1 VRSGE
6 RSERDQKGSVAAVN
20 RKAVRSQ
27 AEAVVTPLLARGE
40 LLRRVGP
47 VWAVE
52 QHGRPPLLFRAR
64 AEHVLVLTDQRLILF
79 PRPRGRRPLSVDQ
92 LVIAKR
98 YSTFTPVRVRQLRP
112 MLQLRLRTSAD
123 RVLVLEF
130 RPRDR
135 ALGRELV
142 RALGP
147 PQPDADP
154 TARTRRRGHGGEK
167 GKDVPRPSDEEDLA
181 ELLGP

>member
-1 VRSGE
+1 M
-6 RSERDQKGSVAAVN
+6 
-20 RKAVRSQ
+20 
-27 AEAVVTPLLARGE
+27 LARGE
-40 LLRRVGP
+40 LFRRAGP

-52 QHGRPPLLFRAR
+52 EGGRAPLFFRAR
-64 AEHVLVLTDQRLILF
+64 DPHVLVLTDQRLILF
-79 PRPRGRRPLSVDQ
+79 GRPRRRHPLSVND

-98 YSTFTPVRVRQLRP
+98 YSTFTPVRARRFRP

-135 ALGRELV
+135 ALARKVVREVGAPDTGRG
-142 RALGP
+142 RK
-147 PQPDADP
+147 
-154 TARTRRRGHGGEK
+154 RRGGARA
-167 GKDVPRPSDEEDLA
+167 VTDEQDLA

>member
-1 VRSGE
+1 M
-6 RSERDQKGSVAAVN
+6 
-20 RKAVRSQ
+20 
-27 AEAVVTPLLARGE
+27 TPMLARDEGF
-40 LLRRVGP
+40 RRAGP

-52 QHGRPPLLFRAR
+52 QRGRAPLFFQAR
-64 AEHVLVLTDQRLILF
+64 DPHVLVLTDQRLVLF
-79 PRPRGRRPLSVDQ
+79 SRPRRRRPLSMND

-98 YSTFTPVRVRQLRP
+98 YSTFTPVRARRFRP

-135 ALGRELV
+135 ALARKLV
-142 RALGP
+142 RELGP
-147 PQPDADP
+147 PD
-154 TARTRRRGHGGEK
+154 TGRGRKRRGGSRA
-167 GKDVPRPSDEEDLA
+167 VTDEDDLA